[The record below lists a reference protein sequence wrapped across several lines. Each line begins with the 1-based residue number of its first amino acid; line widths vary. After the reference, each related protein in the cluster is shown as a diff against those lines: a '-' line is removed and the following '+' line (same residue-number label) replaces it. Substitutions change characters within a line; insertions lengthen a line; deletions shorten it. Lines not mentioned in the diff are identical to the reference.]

1 MKSVGMS
8 RPGMSA
14 EGVSELP
21 KTEKRLGNI
30 PAQALSVEFGR
41 FASKPY
47 HRVISRKRPVLTL
60 LWRSSEVGEAPISL
74 NMSIPARIL
83 CVTLSETGKA
93 TPKAGVS
100 RAAWIVEDSIK
111 VSPPASNSRLSKH
124 YSNPRSNTNSGFGWA
139 TEIKAA
145 MAKRLRDKVARRI
158 SV

>member
-100 RAAWIVEDSIK
+100 RAAWIVDDSIK
-111 VSPPASNSRLSKH
+111 VSPPASNSRLSKQ
-124 YSNPRSNTNSGFGWA
+124 YSNPRSKTNSGFGCA
-139 TEIKAA
+139 AEIKAA